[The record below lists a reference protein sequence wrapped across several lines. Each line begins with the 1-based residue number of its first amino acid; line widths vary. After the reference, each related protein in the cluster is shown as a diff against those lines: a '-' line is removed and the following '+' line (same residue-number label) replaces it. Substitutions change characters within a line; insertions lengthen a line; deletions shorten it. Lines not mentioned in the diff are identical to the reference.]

1 MYMLSFQGGS
11 VLPSSNTTLVVFIIQ
26 SLMHVFPYFAH
37 NFYMLEDLGPA
48 QKSQKCSTVL

>member
-26 SLMHVFPYFAH
+26 SLMHVFPYFAY